1 MQLVGFSVG
10 AVGVCGCHS
19 PSNEVAPSPP
29 TPATVVQQTPR
40 PPETSEQIAF
50 REMSAF
56 YCVHKRWP
64 QSWSEFADGFKELAW
79 VKEFQ
84 QAELTTP
91 RAIASLVRFRDASG
105 AAKNVAFIA
114 PPKCAPELS
123 ANDSRSVSIAA
134 GRVSL
139 MVPHGFLIL
148 KGSDIQTRWGRAPYP
163 DVAWEDPISR
173 VVVALR
179 FGEIDLAPQG
189 LEDLKP
195 ELEAAY
201 QESVPGLVWLS
212 RAFRKDDGPVR
223 LVHHF
228 ESDSS
233 RGRLSTMAFTFSFDG
248 KLLTLTVVG
257 PAEQRAAVEQVAVA
271 VRSTLRLQ

>member
-1 MQLVGFSVG
+1 
-10 AVGVCGCHS
+10 
-19 PSNEVAPSPP
+19 
-29 TPATVVQQTPR
+29 
-40 PPETSEQIAF
+40 
-50 REMSAF
+50 
-56 YCVHKRWP
+56 
-64 QSWSEFADGFKELAW
+64 
-79 VKEFQ
+79 
-84 QAELTTP
+84 
-91 RAIASLVRFRDASG
+91 
-105 AAKNVAFIA
+105 
-114 PPKCAPELS
+114 
-123 ANDSRSVSIAA
+123 
-134 GRVSL
+134 